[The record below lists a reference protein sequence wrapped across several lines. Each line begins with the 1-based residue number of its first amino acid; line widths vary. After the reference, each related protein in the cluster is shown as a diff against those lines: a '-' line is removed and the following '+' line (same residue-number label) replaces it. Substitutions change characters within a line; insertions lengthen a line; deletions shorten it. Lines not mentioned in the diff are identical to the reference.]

1 MTFRAVLIW
10 LASVLFGSFICP
22 EIACCFKFI
31 QTTIEADWEGHDE
44 CQITVARLTQ
54 RKHRKHRKKMN
65 YLERSYPTRTKIF
78 HLRDGLPFEDS
89 ISFVFI
95 SCSTSRLNVY
105 FKHWALWLNINEM
118 HLWYFVNG
126 YLFSVVV
133 ILIFHFRR
141 FRFQRKIE
149 IIHFFFFCVTSLRW
163 LNFCRIFSCSIFHFI
178 LLLDGIFQFRKL
190 LSTFQNSRCFF
201 EFSEC
206 SNSTVVTRFKLSCTF
221 TFRQDRLELSWN
233 TLDLP
238 RKQNSLSE
246 TKVRVQR
253 QTKQLNMQNT
263 FDTHL
268 SIFAYPF
275 DSTSFQLHF
284 TCEDNKIAAIIRYT
298 CFAMCIMFTPLE
310 H

>member
-1 MTFRAVLIW
+1 MCTLSIVAQHKW
-10 LASVLFGSFICP
+10 DASMILRR
-22 EIACCFKFI
+22 
-31 QTTIEADWEGHDE
+31 
-44 CQITVARLTQ
+44 RLLVQ
-54 RKHRKHRKKMN
+54 CRCH
-65 YLERSYPTRTKIF
+65 SY
-78 HLRDGLPFEDS
+78 LPFPSLS
-89 ISFVFI
+89 IPTANRNYT
-95 SCSTSRLNVY
+95 C
-105 FKHWALWLNINEM
+105 
-118 HLWYFVNG
+118 
-126 YLFSVVV
+126 
-133 ILIFHFRR
+133 
-141 FRFQRKIE
+141 
-149 IIHFFFFCVTSLRW
+149 FFFCVTSLRW

-206 SNSTVVTRFKLSCTF
+206 SNSTVVTRFKLSCIF
-221 TFRQDRLELSWN
+221 TFRPNRLELSWN

-246 TKVRVQR
+246 TKVHVQR

-263 FDTHL
+263 FYTHL

-298 CFAMCIMFTPLE
+298 CFVMCTMFTPLE